1 MEIRI
6 TSQDLGL
13 SSRCRQ
19 FIEKKMRVIRRFIG
33 DDVSA
38 QIFLRRNAGVVPG
51 KRFSARARFT
61 LAQDEILGFCTD
73 AQLNGAVR
81 KLIAKF
87 ASQARNRKRR
97 RVEAVRRINKFSN
110 QNRGPSEPAVGT
122 DIQSIASV
130 LGAPSRCDRYHRPAI
145 GECVCGM

>member
-19 FIEKKMRVIRRFIG
+19 FKEKKMRVIRRFIG

-61 LAQDEILGFCTD
+61 LARAKFSGFCTN

-87 ASQARNRKRR
+87 ARQARNRKRR
-97 RVEAVRRINKFSN
+97 RV
-110 QNRGPSEPAVGT
+110 
-122 DIQSIASV
+122 
-130 LGAPSRCDRYHRPAI
+130 
-145 GECVCGM
+145 

>member
-1 MEIRI
+1 MDWEGQSELTRPKLGNLTIMEIRI

-13 SSRCRQ
+13 SSRCRH

-38 QIFLRRNAGVVPG
+38 QIFLRRNAGVAPG

-61 LAQDEILGFCTD
+61 LPQGEILGFCTD

-97 RVEAVRRINKFSN
+97 RVEAMRRINKFGN

-122 DIQSIASV
+122 DTNEQ
-130 LGAPSRCDRYHRPAI
+130 
-145 GECVCGM
+145 

>member
-1 MEIRI
+1 MDWEGQSELTRPKLGNLTIMEIRI

-38 QIFLRRNAGVVPG
+38 QIFLRRNAGVAPG

-61 LAQDEILGFCTD
+61 LPQGEILGFCTD

-97 RVEAVRRINKFSN
+97 RVEAMRRINKFGN
-110 QNRGPSEPAVGT
+110 QNRGPSEPALGT
-122 DIQSIASV
+122 DTNEQ
-130 LGAPSRCDRYHRPAI
+130 
-145 GECVCGM
+145 